1 MRRRRWKRKRRGQD
15 LTTQQPGRHI
25 EHLLREDAAEQ
36 EATQNIR
43 IYKGFCVHR
52 HHHHHHYN
60 SRPIHTTIEEEE
72 NNEEEEDRIASRKP
86 MVLEFISI
94 LCEHII
100 PLSIKAA
107 AECYD
112 FSSSVSG
119 VEIPVALDLPKSMT
133 IQRIRLPPSTS
144 QQDAENTVR
153 RIQAAVGDL
162 DVREIQAGW
171 DPLSELLPVGG
182 WHYVKSRLKV
192 INFEK
197 DYIYEE
203 YSPQPCGMPSCPICI
218 EVAAAAAKKG
228 KEGKEKRRRLLEQE
242 IEKKHSEALIYD
254 DDEDT
259 VKQKIVE
266 ERQEEEQRQQQQ
278 QKQQ

>member
-1 MRRRRWKRKRRGQD
+1 MRRRRKWRRRKRGQD

-25 EHLLREDAAEQ
+25 ERLLREDAAEQ

-52 HHHHHHYN
+52 YHHHN
-60 SRPIHTTIEEEE
+60 SRPIHTTML
-72 NNEEEEDRIASRKP
+72 EEEEDRIASRKP

-100 PLSIKAA
+100 PLSIKAD
-107 AECYD
+107 AERYD
-112 FSSSVSG
+112 FSSVSG
-119 VEIPVALDLPKSMT
+119 VEIPVAIELPKYMT
-133 IQRIRLPPSTS
+133 IQSIRLPPS

-153 RIQAAVGDL
+153 RIQTAVGDL

-228 KEGKEKRRRLLEQE
+228 KERKEKRLLLLEQE
-242 IEKKHSEALIYD
+242 IEKKHSEAPMYN
-254 DDEDT
+254 DT
-259 VKQKIVE
+259 VTVKKIE

-278 QKQQ
+278 QKQQSRVTKL